1 MIEIAIMVLTIA
13 SVSGWC
19 LYADERDKRNGDK
32 RVFEHSRRKEAES
45 RRALCKA
52 VFDKAYRQGRRSARG
67 KQGFN
72 YFTIE
77 KHENEVKRKRLPARS
92 EKA

>member
-19 LYADERDKRNGDK
+19 LFMDERDKRNGDK

-52 VFDKAYRQGRRSARG
+52 VFSEAYRQGRQRERG
-67 KQGFN
+67 KQSFDT
-72 YFTIE
+72 FKIE
-77 KHENEVKRKRLPARS
+77 
-92 EKA
+92 EK

>member
-19 LYADERDKRNGDK
+19 LFMDERDKRNGDK
-32 RVFEHSRRKEAES
+32 RVFERSRREEAES

-52 VFDKAYRQGRRSARG
+52 VFYKAYRQGRQRERG
-67 KQGFN
+67 KQSFDT
-72 YFTIE
+72 FKIE
-77 KHENEVKRKRLPARS
+77 
-92 EKA
+92 EK

>member
-19 LYADERDKRNGDK
+19 LFMDERDKRNGDK
-32 RVFEHSRRKEAES
+32 RVFERFRRKEAES

-52 VFDKAYRQGRRSARG
+52 VFSEAYRQGWQRERA
-67 KQGFN
+67 KQSFDT
-72 YFTIE
+72 FKIE
-77 KHENEVKRKRLPARS
+77 
-92 EKA
+92 EK

>member
-1 MIEIAIMVLTIA
+1 MALTIA

-19 LYADERDKRNGDK
+19 LFMDERDKRNGDK
-32 RVFEHSRRKEAES
+32 RVFKRFRRKEAES
-45 RRALCKA
+45 RRELCKA
-52 VFDKAYRQGRRSARG
+52 VFSEAYRQGRQRERA
-67 KQGFN
+67 KQSFD

-77 KHENEVKRKRLPARS
+77 KRENEVKRKRLPARS